1 MKRWIRGLTFGEYE
15 VGMRFRTA
23 SRTITEADVVNF
35 AGLSGDYNAIH
46 TDEEYAKESPYR
58 HRIAHGMLGA
68 AVSSGLANRLGI
80 FEQTVIALRFQS
92 MQYKRPI
99 HIGDT
104 VTMDLLVTRIKG
116 NRHGSRGTVVFETR
130 LVNQHGKTVIEGQWD
145 LLIKGA
151 ASSESPGG
159 ESSEAE
165 ASQKERRA
173 AGDTGD
179 SGIVHSGV
187 SVFVEP
193 ERDEDDT

>member
-1 MKRWIRGLTFGEYE
+1 MKRWIRGLTFDEYE

-23 SRTITEADVVNF
+23 SRTITEGDVVNF
-35 AGLSGDYNAIH
+35 AGFSGDYNAIH
-46 TDEEYAKESPYR
+46 TDEEYAKSSPYR

-80 FEQTVIALRFQS
+80 FERTVIALRFQS

-130 LVNQHGKTVIEGQWD
+130 LVNQDGKTVIEGQWD
-145 LLIKGA
+145 LLIKGSGA
-151 ASSESPGG
+151 DRGS
-159 ESSEAE
+159 
-165 ASQKERRA
+165 
-173 AGDTGD
+173 AGDAGASNESKSEGASD

-187 SVFVEP
+187 SIFVEP
-193 ERDEDDT
+193 DRDAREP